1 MLRGGWVIQE
11 GTAFGFL
18 LVWCGRSAT
27 TLVAAG
33 HILNKVW
40 GKDVFQGGLVND
52 RKLHRIT
59 KSLLRFTSDH
69 VKISASELPR
79 NSMFIHHVNGI
90 DWLVITAF
98 EELKTMF
105 IEEAGTIPSCFST
118 VSELNLV
125 DQAKRTYRYLPTL
138 SGVITDIGTYQR
150 QGNEEDL
157 DPQLACLVEGHGRVF
172 IYHGGFVA
180 FVDDEQTFITRID

>member
-172 IYHGGFVA
+172 IYHGSFVA

>member
-11 GTAFGFL
+11 GTAVGFL

-180 FVDDEQTFITRID
+180 FVDNEQTFITRID